1 MSLFI
6 DAHRDRFG
14 VEPICRALQF
24 APSTYYARKERER
37 NPCARALRDR
47 ELMPEIRRVHEENLS
62 VYGAEKTW
70 RQLGREGIAAPRCQ
84 VERLMR
90 ADGLRGAIRGGK
102 RVRTTIP
109 DNEAERAPDLVDRDF
124 TATAPNQLWVADFER
139 HEALANRAVMKGH
152 RHRPVAA
159 GRVKLGAV

>member
-47 ELMPEIRRVHEENLS
+47 ELVPEIRRVHEENLS
-62 VYGAEKTW
+62 VY
-70 RQLGREGIAAPRCQ
+70 APR
-84 VERLMR
+84 RHGGSWAAR
-90 ADGLRGAIRGGK
+90 ASPPPA
-102 RVRTTIP
+102 VRSS
-109 DNEAERAPDLVDRDF
+109 A
-124 TATAPNQLWVADFER
+124 
-139 HEALANRAVMKGH
+139 
-152 RHRPVAA
+152 
-159 GRVKLGAV
+159 